1 MNMMTLPPHLLI
13 LAGFLVGLIGSLA
26 AVATAEGLS
35 GRETAARSVETSDG
49 PDQRDRALD
58 RAR

>member
-26 AVATAEGLS
+26 VAMAEGLS

-49 PDQRDRALD
+49 PDQRDRAPD